1 MCLRAEPAGR
11 ARGAG
16 FSLIELAIALTIVAV
31 LAAVALPSLQQQIRK
46 TRRAD
51 AIAAVVRVQQAQ
63 ERYRALQPVYAA
75 SLGSAGLGLGPASPA
90 GHYLLSSSAASGAEG
105 QSYSVLAQAQGAQTA
120 DAPCRYLLLRV
131 DGGQLAYASGPDA
144 DATNNSSANKA
155 CWGL

>member
-1 MCLRAEPAGR
+1 MCPRAEPAGR
-11 ARGAG
+11 ARSAG
-16 FSLIELAIALTIVAV
+16 FSLIELVIALAVVGV

-63 ERYRALQPVYAA
+63 ERYRALQPVYADT
-75 SLGSAGLGLGPASPA
+75 LGSGGLGLGASSPA

-105 QSYSVLAQAQGAQTA
+105 QSYSVQAQAQGAQA
-120 DAPCRYLLLRV
+120 DDLSCRYLLLRV
-131 DGGQLAYASGPDA
+131 EGGQLNQSSGPAA
-144 DATNNSSANKA
+144 DAGNNASANKA